1 MIVPYEYRMSLT
13 NVNIYRQHTSQSP
26 KYGRNTSK
34 TTTVSVHSEETTPAP
49 SFSSSKRSYQSRRN
63 KQPRASTSTSESSSP
78 GFTRRGFKPKVQPST
93 VEQVSASTSLYKFKL
108 NRSPGRWQYKTTPK
122 PRVTIRKQN
131 DDENNETTQ
140 GTTPAAP
147 QDASPLSNDVVTP
160 QARSDD
166 VDGLVGSESV
176 ASIIDDE
183 SSTENKLDTPFP
195 LETIKIEI
203 STPPDFKDIYYEIA
217 TIKSPYTFQVGN
229 KCIEQLKVTVSLL
242 NQPVFY
248 LKIKTIIWLS

>member
-1 MIVPYEYRMSLT
+1 M
-13 NVNIYRQHTSQSP
+13 
-26 KYGRNTSK
+26 
-34 TTTVSVHSEETTPAP
+34 
-49 SFSSSKRSYQSRRN
+49 
-63 KQPRASTSTSESSSP
+63 
-78 GFTRRGFKPKVQPST
+78 
-93 VEQVSASTSLYKFKL
+93 
-108 NRSPGRWQYKTTPK
+108 
-122 PRVTIRKQN
+122 TIRKQN
-131 DDENNETTQ
+131 DDEQNETTQ
-140 GTTPAAP
+140 GTTPISP

-217 TIKSPYTFQVGN
+217 TIKSPYTFQVN
-229 KCIEQLKVTVSLL
+229 Y
-242 NQPVFY
+242 VFV
-248 LKIKTIIWLS
+248 LHRFGSCDLSF

>member
-1 MIVPYEYRMSLT
+1 MYMIVPYEYRMKLT
-13 NVNIYRQHTSQSP
+13 NVNICRQHSSQSP

-34 TTTVSVHSEETTPAP
+34 TTTVSVHSEETTPTP
-49 SFSSSKRSYQSRRN
+49 SYSSSKRTYQSRRN
-63 KQPRASTSTSESSSP
+63 KQPRASTSSASENSSP
-78 GFTRRGFKPKVQPST
+78 GFTRRGFKPKVQSSS
-93 VEQVSASTSLYKFKL
+93 VEQVTASTSLYKFKL

-122 PRVTIRKQN
+122 PRVTIRKQIE
-131 DDENNETTQ
+131 DEQTNEATQ
-140 GTTPAAP
+140 GTTPPMP

-195 LETIKIEI
+195 LETIKVEI

-217 TIKSPYTFQVGN
+217 TIKSPYTFQVN
-229 KCIEQLKVTVSLL
+229 KSRGKGGY
-242 NQPVFY
+242 N
-248 LKIKTIIWLS
+248 